1 MLIEHAG
8 KRPTIDPT
16 AWVAPDATVCGD
28 VTIGP
33 GVRILHGA
41 RVVGEAGGAIRIGR
55 DAIIMENAVIR
66 ASPKHPCTIGDH
78 CLIGPSAHVTG
89 ATLEDE
95 VFVATGAAIFHGAA
109 LGRGSE
115 VRVHATVHLRTRL
128 APGATVPIGWVA
140 VGDPARILPP
150 DRHDEIWEVQKPLNF
165 PEWVYGF
172 DRSTPDLM
180 RRVTPPVGGA
190 WSACRRHSHRRLRRW
205 SLICERC
212 ARDTVRQSIERRAV
226 SIRRDQRC
234 CASAK

>member
-16 AWVAPDATVCGD
+16 AWVAPDATLCGD

-41 RVVGEAGGAIRIGR
+41 RLVGEAGGAIRIGR
-55 DAIIMENAVIR
+55 DTIIMENAVIR

-78 CLIGPSAHVTG
+78 SLIGPNAHVTG

-95 VFVATGAAIFHGAA
+95 VFVATGTAIFHGAV

-140 VGDPARILPP
+140 VGDPARILAP
-150 DRHDEIWEVQKPLNF
+150 DRHDEIWEIQKPLDF

-172 DRSTPDLM
+172 DRNTPDLM
-180 RRVTPPVGGA
+180 RRVTSRLSEALAAHVGDVVID
-190 WSACRRHSHRRLRRW
+190 R
-205 SLICERC
+205 
-212 ARDTVRQSIERRAV
+212 
-226 SIRRDQRC
+226 
-234 CASAK
+234 